1 MLVLKRSDVEKALF
15 MGEAIEALEQAFA
28 AFSAGR
34 AKVPLRTVIH
44 VESPVQGD
52 AVFMPG
58 YVPGSGVAVK
68 LVSVFPGN
76 LNVGK
81 PTINSVVAVVDENTG
96 EPLALMD
103 GAYLTALRTGAAS
116 GAATKHLAR
125 GDSRIAAVIGAGVQ
139 GRTQLEAVCCVRDIK
154 EARIFDSDES
164 RVKKYIDDMGKKLPA
179 VEFITAKNP
188 DEAVRGADIVITA
201 TTSTKPVF
209 SAESLKKGSH
219 INAIGAYTPEMQ
231 EIPEELLKMAG
242 KIVVD
247 SREAVLAE
255 AGDFLIPM
263 GKGAFS
269 PDNIYAELGEITSG
283 SMPGRE
289 HDDEITLFKT
299 VGIAVEDVAC
309 AAMVYKKALVMGLG
323 ESIDLN
329 G

>member
-1 MLVLKRSDVEKALF
+1 MLVLKRSDVEKALS
-15 MGEAIEALEQAFA
+15 MEEAIEALEQAFA

-34 AKVPLRTVIH
+34 TKVPLRTVIH
-44 VESPVQGD
+44 VESPAGGD
-52 AVFMPG
+52 AIFMPG
-58 YVPGSGVAVK
+58 YIQGTGVAVK
-68 LVSVFPGN
+68 MVSVFPGN
-76 LNVGK
+76 LQIGK
-81 PTINSVVAVVDENTG
+81 PTINSAVLVEDENTG

-125 GDSRIAAVIGAGVQ
+125 RDSRIAAVIGAGVQ

-179 VEFITAKNP
+179 VEFIAAKNP

-209 SAESLKKGSH
+209 SAESLKKGTH

-283 SMPGRE
+283 KMSGRE
-289 HDDEITLFKT
+289 CDDEITLFKT

-309 AAMVYKKALVMGLG
+309 AAMVYKKALVMDLG

>member
-1 MLVLKRSDVEKALF
+1 MLVLKRSDVEKALS

-44 VESPVQGD
+44 VEGTAEGD
-52 AVFMPG
+52 AIFMPG
-58 YVPGSGVAVK
+58 HVQGSGVAVK
-68 LVSVFPGN
+68 MVSVFPGN
-76 LNVGK
+76 IYAGK
-81 PTINSVVAVVDENTG
+81 PTINSAVAVIDESTG
-96 EPLALMD
+96 EPLAVMD

-125 GDSRIAAVIGAGVQ
+125 RDSRIAAVIGAGVQ

-154 EARIFDSDES
+154 EARIYDQDKE
-164 RVKKYIDDMGKKLPA
+164 RAAKYIEDMKMKLKGVRFVAAKKS
-179 VEFITAKNP
+179 
-188 DEAVRGADIVITA
+188 DEAVMDADVVITA

-209 SAESLKKGSH
+209 SAESLKKGAH
-219 INAIGAYTPEMQ
+219 INAIGAYTPRMQ

-263 GKGAFS
+263 GKGVFS

-323 ESIDLN
+323 ERIDLN